1 MQEILFLKLF
11 STTRHSLV
19 SPSRDEKESLLI
31 KAYKFVNFWENL
43 PPKYTILSYLGLVDA
58 RMIASDIDLL

>member
-1 MQEILFLKLF
+1 MDG
-11 STTRHSLV
+11 
-19 SPSRDEKESLLI
+19 PLLI

-58 RMIASDIDLL
+58 RMIASDIDLLSSL